1 MMPNAWQYRFF
12 AVTKDGILLYF
23 DTEIPDVE
31 HLETK
36 ARGKLDLKAANF
48 EISTDAIEG
57 APTQHAISIAAANE
71 EKWKMCSET
80 KEDQARWLKVF
91 TKYTLPENKSLAR
104 GPVSYTSDDDD
115 RPPRGLSRANT
126 TMTGASTS
134 LPSSSKGDDVKL
146 PAATPS
152 KAPASAAALDAPSTK
167 GAQSAASHP
176 HRKPRLKGSLHAH
189 AAPNYDDRDKY
200 EIILVLAIVNVCF
213 VGVLRAASWA
223 STLFFLLMGNFV
235 VAYTLQLR
243 SVRVKKAEA
252 QQKAANEA
260 AEKASQA
267 AAAAAAA
274 APSTSPDKTV
284 AIATAV
290 TASGK
295 SSTAEGEE
303 VSDKVKSK
311 PVIGTTL
318 VHSEEDHRTAPPARQ
333 RVDHAAERFQ
343 LPDTSNINTHHAHVP
358 PIFVV
363 QLQIPSEP
371 PKSMFSSSDNGPGW
385 ALVMYY
391 RITEDT
397 CQQLKDLSTASPA
410 VKLWA
415 EWCEKAQHD
424 AAMRA
429 RFKVINMCSNME
441 QLGFSSVIVGYNGKP
456 VLIRRTGS
464 LFRGANYMEF
474 DVHVHKFDT
483 FAKQGIFQIS
493 SLCGNMHMQVGF
505 VIEGRDD
512 SELPETLFGCVAVN
526 RPQEELADFLFDD

>member
-1 MMPNAWQYRFF
+1 MAGLLESPEISGLLYKRRGGFGKMMPNAWQYRFF

-91 TKYTLPENKSLAR
+91 AKYTLPENKSLAR

-115 RPPRGLSRANT
+115 RPPRGLSRSNT
-126 TMTGASTS
+126 TMTGAPSS

-152 KAPASAAALDAPSTK
+152 KATAAAALDAPSTK
-167 GAQSAASHP
+167 GAQSATGQP

-260 AEKASQA
+260 AEKATQA

-274 APSTSPDKTV
+274 SGTPSPSPDKTV

-295 SSTAEGEE
+295 SSTTEGEE
-303 VSDKVKSK
+303 ISDKGKSK
-311 PVIGTTL
+311 PVVGTTL
-318 VHSEEDHRTAPPARQ
+318 VHSEEDHRTAPP
-333 RVDHAAERFQ
+333 HTWTKIESKLFQ
-343 LPDTSNINTHHAHVP
+343 VRIGPEYNRYKKKAPSGP
-358 PIFVV
+358 P
-363 QLQIPSEP
+363 LYE
-371 PKSMFSSSDNGPGW
+371 
-385 ALVMYY
+385 A
-391 RITEDT
+391 
-397 CQQLKDLSTASPA
+397 
-410 VKLWA
+410 
-415 EWCEKAQHD
+415 
-424 AAMRA
+424 
-429 RFKVINMCSNME
+429 
-441 QLGFSSVIVGYNGKP
+441 
-456 VLIRRTGS
+456 
-464 LFRGANYMEF
+464 
-474 DVHVHKFDT
+474 
-483 FAKQGIFQIS
+483 
-493 SLCGNMHMQVGF
+493 
-505 VIEGRDD
+505 
-512 SELPETLFGCVAVN
+512 VAV
-526 RPQEELADFLFDD
+526 DIFW